1 MKADLSH
8 VQSTR
13 LAFLTVGRRMS
24 SMASIPGVGA
34 CIGALAGLLLVAH
47 FAHGEAAPAAP
58 APQTGS
64 AGCDMI
70 KQDRATM
77 VMQKHINLRNIA
89 WAEVILWCGDGGTYN
104 TMSLND
110 PKDSAPEALFNKI
123 DKAEFARK
131 YQVTAVSTNPDVGRK
146 FWTLDEFHVEG
157 STTVRDFNGLKARF
171 SGTVTAG
178 PGGKPMDL
186 SAAGIQKFMYKP
198 LQFNRVSTIIFR
210 KGKPVFLLE
219 DPNGTTWI
227 NKAYQTGVDAT
238 LTYEGMA
245 NLDKHLKQLP
255 KGWKFRTVV
264 IDQDLVI
271 KADGVQRIMWDE
283 LGNAFDALEAGA
295 VNFIP

>member
-1 MKADLSH
+1 MSEFPK
-8 VQSTR
+8 VTC
-13 LAFLTVGRRMS
+13 LAICLLAA
-24 SMASIPGVGA
+24 ASA
-34 CIGALAGLLLVAH
+34 CGQ
-47 FAHGEAAPAAP
+47 AAPAAS
-58 APQTGS
+58 AAQSGS
-64 AGCDMI
+64 VGCDMI
-70 KQDRATM
+70 EHDRATM
-77 VMQKHINLRNIA
+77 VMQQHTNLRNIA

-104 TMSLND
+104 PMSLNG
-110 PKDSAPEALFNKI
+110 PKDWAPEDLFRKI
-123 DKAEFARK
+123 DKAEFAKK

-157 STTVRDFNGLKARF
+157 STTVRDFNGLKARL
-171 SGTVTAG
+171 SGTVADG

-186 SAAGIQKFMYKP
+186 SAAGIQKFMYRP
-198 LQFNRVSTIIFR
+198 LQFNSVSTIIFR

-227 NKAYQTGVDAT
+227 NKAYQTGVDPT

-245 NLDKHLKQLP
+245 SLDKHLKQLP

-271 KADGVQRIMWDE
+271 KADGAQRIMWDE
-283 LGNAFDALEAGA
+283 LGNAFDALETGA